1 MFDWLEYIDTK
12 FFLLLNGFHSP
23 FFDHLMPW
31 LSGNILWIPFYGWL
45 IYSLYRALSR
55 KQFVWAIVALGTCV
69 AITDLISFHLVKE
82 TIQRYRPCHNVEIQS
97 FVHVVDKCGG
107 LHGFVSSH
115 AANVFGI
122 AMLLSLLL
130 KDRSTLIQL
139 FMWATIVG
147 YSRIY
152 LGVHYPADVFGGAAF
167 GTLIGFLCYRVFVK
181 FAAYE

>member
-1 MFDWLEYIDTK
+1 MLDWLEYIDTK

-23 FFDHLMPW
+23 FFDNLMPW

-45 IYSLYRALSR
+45 IYFLYRALSR

-82 TIQRYRPCHNVEIQS
+82 TIQRYRPCHNLEIQS
-97 FVHVVDKCGG
+97 LVHVVDKCGG

-122 AMLLSLLL
+122 AMLHVGHYCWVFKNLFGSSLS
-130 KDRSTLIQL
+130 
-139 FMWATIVG
+139 
-147 YSRIY
+147 SRYFWRRI
-152 LGVHYPADVFGGAAF
+152 
-167 GTLIGFLCYRVFVK
+167 IGN
-181 FAAYE
+181 AYWILML